1 MEFTYVI
8 SLHDFDEDQNHD
20 EEIYTL
26 QDFHETITKHFKL
39 VLFLNLI

>member
-1 MEFTYVI
+1 MEFTYMI
-8 SLHDFDEDQNHD
+8 SLHDFDED